1 MRRNSIVPIRSPCRR
16 IHLLFAFLVTTVIYF
31 CIIHLAPSSIPL
43 KVESFSARPDGGSGR
58 DSNNQG
64 HENGSSGAEPS
75 IPPAKHDDNI
85 VEMVVASMKRENVT
99 WLHKYLP
106 QWKKNID
113 VVDDPEA
120 ELTVPANKGR
130 EAMVFLT

>member
-1 MRRNSIVPIRSPCRR
+1 MRRNSIVPIRWPCRR
-16 IHLLFAFLVTTVIYF
+16 VHLLFAFLVTTVIYF

-64 HENGSSGAEPS
+64 HESGLSGAEPS

-99 WLHKYLP
+99 WLHEYLP
-106 QWKKNID
+106 QWKKNIY